1 MYQFKPELFAP
12 LSELPMIKTSI
23 HQLCSQVGT
32 FQSKQAQTDKK
43 QLFNDQLFN
52 YQQLFVKLRSKFS
65 KLGQMEVRL
74 KNADLQDP
82 TLTQTV
88 VHLTNQ
94 FQPQTAW
101 GLLSYKISQAA
112 AENNMLWLMRNTC
125 LMGTEQFYLVVFC
138 GNYEVKTFV

>member
-1 MYQFKPELFAP
+1 M
-12 LSELPMIKTSI
+12 
-23 HQLCSQVGT
+23 
-32 FQSKQAQTDKK
+32 
-43 QLFNDQLFN
+43 
-52 YQQLFVKLRSKFS
+52 KLRSKFS

-101 GLLSYKISQAA
+101 GLLSYKISQVA
-112 AENNMLWLMRNTC
+112 AENNMFWLMRNTC
-125 LMGTEQFYLVVFC
+125 LMGTE
-138 GNYEVKTFV
+138 